1 MGTKRPG
8 NGGVR
13 PGAGRK
19 DGSKN
24 KATIERE
31 LLAERIMAEQKQKP
45 GRKLAKEI
53 LDDFMHLAMGLA
65 AQYQPLPYG
74 VAVAPGQTPD
84 EEKFF
89 KYATMAGDFAGKL
102 VKYQSPTM
110 GLMKVSIE
118 PRFPSGAEGA
128 DQVALPSPGQ
138 VEKLTPSQ
146 AYRLLRDS
154 DLIDIEPG
162 SAPAAKSKKAASA

>member
-1 MGTKRPG
+1 MPRGGARPNTG
-8 NGGVR
+8 PKV
-13 PGAGRK
+13 
-19 DGSKN
+19 GSKK

-45 GRKLAKEI
+45 GRKLAKEV

-65 AQYQPLPYG
+65 AQFQPLPYG
-74 VAVAPGQTPD
+74 VAAAPGQTPD

-110 GLMKVSIE
+110 GIHKIQLE
-118 PRFPSGAEGA
+118 PRFDGPAGDAAVALS
-128 DQVALPSPGQ
+128 QVAPGQ
-138 VEKLTPSQ
+138 VQQLTPSQ

-154 DLIDIEPG
+154 DLIDIEPA
-162 SAPAAKSKKAASA
+162 APAPKPKKAANG